1 MKNNHSL
8 ACLGAIEAGPQDTE
22 QLFNDWVSEVETF
35 DERLFWQKKMY
46 RWTGEEVGP
55 SWSPSCPFRQ
65 RGWIKTQNRKI
76 WKMCNPRAGLHC
88 ASSLD
93 SHYQIAHIQGDEINV
108 IFSDVENKAPILRVN
123 DAASI
128 ASMVCFLI
136 KKILDNFMWKSQPF
150 SCFPWALNLQGKQT
164 VVGQL
169 HPFLLPS
176 HSCCFCCWMLL

>member
-1 MKNNHSL
+1 MIDVMDSKPLQGCKLSFKGIAQGRMKNNHSL

-108 IFSDVENKAPILRVN
+108 IFFRCWKKSPYSQSEWCGLDCKHGL
-123 DAASI
+123 
-128 ASMVCFLI
+128 FLD
-136 KKILDNFMWKSQPF
+136 KKN
-150 SCFPWALNLQGKQT
+150 PW
-164 VVGQL
+164 
-169 HPFLLPS
+169 
-176 HSCCFCCWMLL
+176 